1 MSEEKE
7 LLKELWIDEESQT
20 VTITLHGYKV
30 ECLPELQ
37 RVVAS
42 QASTTILSVPTYT
55 YQDVAGEEITKEFD
69 QEGIDDPRTS
79 DEDKAAWAEYLA
91 ERDKVIELNN
101 ELLMRE
107 LTIKCIVVH
116 GLPETEEEWDAWIE
130 ERKFLRPNEEIPA
143 SPMLRKYK
151 FIRDEVVSTGRDVT
165 LVIEA
170 ISKAH
175 GASEEVLRQLEDS
188 FRAAMERQAPDA
200 GADQEESPAEP
211 GQQGG
216 GVGSSDV
223 HGGAGEEVGGD
234 TAPAVA

>member
-7 LLKELWIDEESQT
+7 LRKELWIEEESPT

-42 QASTTILSVPTYT
+42 QSSTTMPSVPTYT
-55 YQDVAGEEITKEFD
+55 YQDVTGEEVTKEFD
-69 QEGIDDPRTS
+69 QEGIDDPKTS
-79 DEDKAAWAEYLA
+79 VEDKAAWAEYLV
-91 ERDKVIELNN
+91 ERAKAVELNE
-101 ELLMRE
+101 ELFMRE
-107 LTIKCIVVH
+107 LTLKCIVVH
-116 GLPETEEEWDAWIE
+116 GLPDTAEEWDAWIE
-130 ERKFLRPNEEIPA
+130 ERKFLRPNEEIPT
-143 SPMLRKYK
+143 SPLLRKHK
-151 FIRDEVVSTGRDVT
+151 FIRDEVISTGRDVT

-170 ISKAH
+170 ITKAH

-188 FRAAMERQAPDA
+188 FRAAMERQTPDT
-200 GADQEESPAEP
+200 GADQEETPTEP

-216 GVGSSDV
+216 SVGGGDV

-234 TAPAVA
+234 PAPAVA